1 MINRS
6 LQVSYVGE
14 PVEPI
19 LRNLGN
25 ISSTVIVP
33 RFTQVR
39 FVPQTAGQPVLVF
52 DYKRGVWSTFS
63 NMASVSARYMLDN
76 YWWISADGTKVY
88 KETPDLYTDD
98 GTPIVL
104 TLETPEIPVGAG
116 GIQGWGR
123 AYRMALLGDYYSG
136 HVLNVSFAYDHQPNY
151 TDTVHFDTS
160 TGLVTG
166 DTVYQFRCSR
176 LPRSVMQTLRI
187 KITESGT
194 VGQSCAISSI
204 ALEVGSKNGLAKLAA
219 QKTV

>member
-1 MINRS
+1 
-6 LQVSYVGE
+6 
-14 PVEPI
+14 
-19 LRNLGN
+19 
-25 ISSTVIVP
+25 
-33 RFTQVR
+33 
-39 FVPQTAGQPVLVF
+39 
-52 DYKRGVWSTFS
+52 
-63 NMASVSARYMLDN
+63 
-76 YWWISADGTKVY
+76 
-88 KETPDLYTDD
+88 
-98 GTPIVL
+98 
-104 TLETPEIPVGAG
+104 
-116 GIQGWGR
+116 
-123 AYRMALLGDYYSG
+123 MALLGDYYSG